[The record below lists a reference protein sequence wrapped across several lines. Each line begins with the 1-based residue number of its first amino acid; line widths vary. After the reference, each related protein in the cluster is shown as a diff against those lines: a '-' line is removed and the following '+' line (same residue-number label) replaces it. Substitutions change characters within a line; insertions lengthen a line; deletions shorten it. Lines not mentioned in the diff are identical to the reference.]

1 MMVQM
6 STAVMMTNS
15 RCEQRFLFAVVV
27 VSFNLAFCCQSQWLR
42 EYKNL
47 FSVWLFCALRF
58 FTRPYLI
65 HIRFG

>member
-15 RCEQRFLFAVVV
+15 RCEQRLLFAVVV

-47 FSVWLFCALRF
+47 FSVWLFCAL
-58 FTRPYLI
+58 
-65 HIRFG
+65 